1 MSYAGFALQTG
12 IYNRLSAQ
20 LDQEVYTQWAPHEAA
35 MPYVVLGDIETVM
48 GDTKTTDAQESV
60 FSVHCFEK
68 DTRSRKPTED
78 MLTAIHAALHEQNA
92 NIAVAGYSVTL
103 CRMEFADAFQQ
114 SGEAAGQNSYYHGV
128 MRFRIRLVK
137 NA

>member
-1 MSYAGFALQTG
+1 MSYAGFALQKG
-12 IYNRLSAQ
+12 IYDRLDSQ
-20 LDQEVYTQWAPHEAA
+20 LSQDVHTQWAPQNAQ
-35 MPYVVLGDIETVM
+35 MPYVILGEIRTQM
-48 GDTKTTDAQESV
+48 GDTKTTDGQEST
-60 FSVHCFEK
+60 FTVHCFDK

-92 NIAVAGYSVTL
+92 NIIVAGYSVSL

-114 SGEAAGQNSYYHGV
+114 SGETAGHNSYYHGV
-128 MRFRIRLVK
+128 MRFRIRIVK